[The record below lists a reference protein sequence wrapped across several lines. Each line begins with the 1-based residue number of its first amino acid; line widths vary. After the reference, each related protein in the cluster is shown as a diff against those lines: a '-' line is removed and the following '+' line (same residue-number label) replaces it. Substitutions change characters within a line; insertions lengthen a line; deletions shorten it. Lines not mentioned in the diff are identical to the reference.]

1 LLKKPKYRLQKYK
14 KKMKEKKTEIERLKK
29 LGGGKKL
36 EEGVKIDFN
45 EPEIEKKHSLESIY
59 KH

>member
-1 LLKKPKYRLQKYK
+1 
-14 KKMKEKKTEIERLKK
+14 MKEKKTEIERLKK